1 MHRLS
6 LVARSGGYSL
16 AVMHGFSLRWLP
28 LLQSMGSKAAGSAV
42 AALGLQSA
50 GSVAMVYGLSCRVAN
65 GIFPD

>member
-6 LVARSGGYSL
+6 LVARSGGCSL
-16 AVMHGFSLRWLP
+16 AVMHSFSLPWLP

-50 GSVAMVYGLSCRVAN
+50 GSVAVVHGLGCRVAY
-65 GIFPD
+65 GIFLD

>member
-50 GSVAMVYGLSCRVAN
+50 GSVAMVHGLSCRVAN